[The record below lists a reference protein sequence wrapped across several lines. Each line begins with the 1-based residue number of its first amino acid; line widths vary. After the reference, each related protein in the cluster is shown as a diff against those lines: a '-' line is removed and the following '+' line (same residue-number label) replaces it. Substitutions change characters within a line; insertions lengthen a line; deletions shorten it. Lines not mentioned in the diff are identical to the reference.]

1 MCSLLDL
8 PLTHYCVCGCSS
20 ASSDMIVCT
29 HCGTKYHRHCI
40 HFDAAKQ
47 DEKEFI
53 CCLCLCSEAVSAL
66 KITLLDVTNAYEEEE
81 NKVDTAPYACR
92 FESSLPVVEWAKS
105 VMDRTRVVEEAMPVV
120 AEAGV
125 VKESSGVESQPV
137 KESSG
142 VESQPVKENSG
153 VDSQAVKEN
162 STVESQP
169 VKENSTESQPTNST
183 QPPQL
188 NTTPTPFNQPIV
200 PPRGLCDA

>member
-1 MCSLLDL
+1 MSDVCSLLDL

-105 VMDRTRVVEEAMPVV
+105 VMDRARVVEEATPVV
-120 AEAGV
+120 A
-125 VKESSGVESQPV
+125 KESSGVELQPV
-137 KESSG
+137 NENSG
-142 VESQPVKENSG
+142 VESQLVEK
-153 VDSQAVKEN
+153 N
-162 STVESQP
+162 STVEAQP
-169 VKENSTESQPTNST
+169 VKENSTNSQPATAT

-188 NTTPTPFNQPIV
+188 NTIHTPFNQPIV
-200 PPRGLCDA
+200 LPREARHA

>member
-1 MCSLLDL
+1 
-8 PLTHYCVCGCSS
+8 
-20 ASSDMIVCT
+20 MIVCT
-29 HCGTKYHRHCI
+29 HCGTKYHPHCI

-105 VMDRTRVVEEAMPVV
+105 VMDRTRVVEEAVSVV
-120 AEAGV
+120 AEVGS
-125 VKESSGVESQPV
+125 VKESSVDTQPV

-153 VDSQAVKEN
+153 IDPQPVKEN
-162 STVESQP
+162 SGIDPQP
-169 VKENSTESQPTNST
+169 VKENSTDSQPATAT

-188 NTTPTPFNQPIV
+188 NTTHTPFNQPIV
-200 PPRGLCDA
+200 LPREARHA

>member
-1 MCSLLDL
+1 M
-8 PLTHYCVCGCSS
+8 
-20 ASSDMIVCT
+20 
-29 HCGTKYHRHCI
+29 
-40 HFDAAKQ
+40 
-47 DEKEFI
+47 
-53 CCLCLCSEAVSAL
+53 SAL

-105 VMDRTRVVEEAMPVV
+105 VMDRARVVEEAMPVV

-125 VKESSGVESQPV
+125 MKESSGVESQPVKENSTVESQPV

-153 VDSQAVKEN
+153 IDPQPVKEN
-162 STVESQP
+162 SGIDPQP
-169 VKENSTESQPTNST
+169 VKENSTDSQPATAT

-188 NTTPTPFNQPIV
+188 NTTHTPFNQPIV
-200 PPRGLCDA
+200 LPREARHA

>member
-1 MCSLLDL
+1 
-8 PLTHYCVCGCSS
+8 
-20 ASSDMIVCT
+20 MIVCT

-105 VMDRTRVVEEAMPVV
+105 VMDRARVVEEAMPVV

-137 KESSG
+137 KENSTVESQPVKENSG

-153 VDSQAVKEN
+153 VDSQ
-162 STVESQP
+162 P
-169 VKENSTESQPTNST
+169 VKENSTDSQPATAT

-188 NTTPTPFNQPIV
+188 NTTHTPFNQPIV
-200 PPRGLCDA
+200 LPREARHA

>member
-105 VMDRTRVVEEAMPVV
+105 VMDRTRVVEEAASVV
-120 AEAGV
+120 A
-125 VKESSGVESQPV
+125 KESSGVELQPV
-137 KESSG
+137 NENSG
-142 VESQPVKENSG
+142 VESQLVEK
-153 VDSQAVKEN
+153 N
-162 STVESQP
+162 STVEAQP
-169 VKENSTESQPTNST
+169 VKENSTNSQPATAT

-188 NTTPTPFNQPIV
+188 NTTHTPFNQPIV
-200 PPRGLCDA
+200 LPREARHA

>member
-1 MCSLLDL
+1 
-8 PLTHYCVCGCSS
+8 
-20 ASSDMIVCT
+20 MIVCT

-105 VMDRTRVVEEAMPVV
+105 VMDRARVVEEAMPVV

-137 KESSG
+137 KE
-142 VESQPVKENSG
+142 NSG
-153 VDSQAVKEN
+153 VD
-162 STVESQP
+162 SQP
-169 VKENSTESQPTNST
+169 VKENSTDSQPATAT

-188 NTTPTPFNQPIV
+188 NTTHTPFNQPIV
-200 PPRGLCDA
+200 LPREARHA